1 MCYVQNPDDK
11 WLWEIMSP
19 FCYFLASN
27 VKGKNF
33 ALACA
38 YIFFEFK
45 WELLIP
51 KKEYPAPILRGRRV
65 FLIHFTTLEKGYQSL
80 KEYLQK

>member
-1 MCYVQNPDDK
+1 
-11 WLWEIMSP
+11 MSP

-51 KKEYPAPILRGRRV
+51 KKEYPAPILRGRRG
-65 FLIHFTTLEKGYQSL
+65 FFYLEKGYHSL